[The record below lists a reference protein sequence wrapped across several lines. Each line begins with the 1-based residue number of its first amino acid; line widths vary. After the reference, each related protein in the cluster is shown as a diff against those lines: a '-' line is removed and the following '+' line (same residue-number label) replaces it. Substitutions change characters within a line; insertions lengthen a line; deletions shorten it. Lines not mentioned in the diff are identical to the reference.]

1 MYVQQIEIDSE
12 LDALSAELI
21 NLSKKHGFSVPR
33 GKFEIDDVLIYA
45 LFPQVALKFFKHFED
60 ASVFEPTPTR
70 ESKDKI
76 EDAGANV
83 YTVVV
88 EGKSY
93 VVKVSDGGDLQAIRA
108 LEEDAFN
115 SETVRSEVDSDAS
128 KNREIVRAS
137 LAGTV
142 VSVSVEKDQ
151 AVVEGETLLI
161 IEAMKMETSVAAP
174 RSGTVIE
181 IKVSDG
187 DAITVGSELVS
198 LD

>member
-1 MYVQQIEIDSE
+1 ME
-12 LDALSAELI
+12 L
-21 NLSKKHGFSVPR
+21 VPPPPLVDPSQT
-33 GKFEIDDVLIYA
+33 I
-45 LFPQVALKFFKHFED
+45 
-60 ASVFEPTPTR
+60 R
-70 ESKDKI
+70 EDKI
-76 EDAGANV
+76 EDGGANV

-93 VVKVSDGGDLQAIRA
+93 VVKVSDGGDLKAIRA
-108 LEEDAFN
+108 LEGDAFD
-115 SETVRSEVDSDAS
+115 SETVRSQVDSDAS
-128 KNREIVRAS
+128 HNREIVRAS

-142 VSVSVEKDQ
+142 VNVSVEKDQ
-151 AVVEGETLLI
+151 VVIEGETLLI

-198 LD
+198 ID